1 MENMQPDPTS
11 NEFMNNV
18 TNLLVER
25 KTLITPPFQ
34 NWLADFRRF
43 IENIDQNCQPA
54 EGSSI
59 KESLDDF
66 VKIEFNSYCCQTNG
80 ICGNQ
85 YYQHVKPI
93 MDNTSTTVP
102 IARIM
107 FLHSPV
113 RTQEDFIRNYDET
126 HQIIASLQA
135 NLTAMAKDNPE
146 YENQAMPTM
155 YANSM
160 FYVFFEQY
168 TYIKGVAVQN
178 LLVSLLLLFAIVA
191 VGICD
196 LVGLRIHDC
205 HQLDCHHRVHDY
217 EHDLGGVVR

>member
-1 MENMQPDPTS
+1 MQNMQPDMTS

-18 TNLLVER
+18 TNLLVQR

-34 NWLADFRRF
+34 NWLADFRRYS
-43 IENIDQNCQPA
+43 ENSDENCKP
-54 EGSSI
+54 GDGWST
-59 KESLDDF
+59 KENLDYF
-66 VKIEFNSYCCQTNG
+66 LKIPYSSYCCQGNG

-85 YYQHVKPI
+85 YYQHVHPI
-93 MDNTSTTVP
+93 KDNSSTTVP

-126 HQIIASLQA
+126 HQIISSLQA
-135 NLTAMAKDNPE
+135 NLTSMARSNPS
-146 YENQAMPTM
+146 YENQTMPTM
-155 YANSM
+155 FAYSM
-160 FYVFFEQY
+160 FYVYFEQY

-191 VGICD
+191 VRESNVVC
-196 LVGLRIHDC
+196 LRIHDR
-205 HQLDCHHRVHDY
+205 H
-217 EHDLGGVVR
+217 